1 MSKIEEALKKLEK
14 TETVVGTGTGI
25 EDMTTIL
32 PSKFESIDSNIIY
45 NNRLVALADGG
56 SPAVEEYKKLRT
68 HILYSL
74 KKQSGNTI
82 LITSPNLGDGKTLT
96 AINLAITMS
105 EVRSITA
112 LLVDADFRNPSIH
125 KYLNIKPGLG
135 LSDYL
140 TKGTP
145 LEKIILRVGNN
156 KLSYIPAGNSLKN
169 PSEWLDSSKMHAFI
183 DEIKSRY
190 ENRIIIFDSSPI
202 LPVTDALLLS
212 KNIDVVVIVGYINK
226 TPKDDLKKA
235 IDFIGKEKIL
245 GVVLNGSKE
254 IGKKYYHYYTQN
266 TTPETLSKK

>member
-1 MSKIEEALKKLEK
+1 MSKIEEALKKIEK
-14 TETVVGTGTGI
+14 IETVVDPGT

-68 HILYSL
+68 YILYSL

-96 AINLAITMS
+96 SINLAITMS
-105 EVRSITA
+105 EVRSLTV
-112 LLVDADFRNPSIH
+112 LLIDTDFRNPCTH
-125 KYLNIKPGLG
+125 KYLNMKPEHG

-145 LEKIILRVGNN
+145 IERIIKRVGNN
-156 KLSYIPAGNSLKN
+156 KLSYIPAGKSLKN
-169 PSEWLDSSKMHAFI
+169 PSEWLDSSKMHSFI

-190 ENRIIIFDSSPI
+190 ENRIIIFDSSPV
-202 LPVTDALLLS
+202 LPVTDAILLS
-212 KNIDVVVIVGYINK
+212 KNVDFVVIVGYINK

-235 IDFIGKEKIL
+235 IDLIGKDKIL

-254 IGKKYYHYYTQN
+254 VGKKYYHYYTQN
-266 TTPETLSKK
+266 INVETSDEK